1 MCWQSAFLLGFLI
14 KLHSILVIMSVIH
27 LILLTQIPLR
37 RAAVPNWYL
46 HLWVNWVTFRIM
58 ADFKSEESPVPGL
71 CWGGGVDQ
79 VILQKCIPANTLW
92 LLVYF
97 NLANALAYITLYL
110 SVHYVCKYLMRTL
123 TTRKEAA
130 PFWNSSLGVFS
141 EIIFLLPATLLNRSS
156 SAISCYFSPS

>member
-1 MCWQSAFLLGFLI
+1 MCWQSAFLLGFLT

-58 ADFKSEESPVPGL
+58 ADFKSEECPVPEL
-71 CWGGGVDQ
+71 CWGFWPSY
-79 VILQKCIPANTLW
+79 IAEMYSCNTLW

-110 SVHYVCKYLMRTL
+110 SVHYLCKYLMRTL
-123 TTRKEAA
+123 TIRREAA
-130 PFWNSSLGVFS
+130 PFWNSSLAVFS

-156 SAISCYFSPS
+156 SAISCYFSHS